1 MKELIHKA
9 RQVFMSTRI
18 VENKFKYQMLCWGCV
33 GIHLAFTILMF
44 IGQVYLLSALN
55 LAATIFYTF
64 LVLIL
69 VPREKY
75 KLLFLMALVEIELNA
90 SIASI
95 LLGDGYEFMLY
106 TLSLIPGAFYVE
118 HTWPENTE
126 GKKKQSINLIPII
139 STFCICVMY
148 VLVDIHYIFMKPV
161 YSGDMITKMR
171 PYFHYFNIMIALFVL
186 LAFSVLFALEV
197 RYIQKMLNDEN
208 ARLGKIASVD
218 PLTKALNR
226 RSFTDSINLEIENN
240 DDLSFGLIL
249 LDIDDFK
256 KINDTYGHIVG
267 DEVLT
272 RVAKIMKSNLR
283 EGDLLGRWGGE
294 EFLLLIH
301 GSSEDS
307 ATVAERVRESIS
319 AEIFESEKYR
329 FSVTATLGLA
339 AYQAGLQVRT
349 LVDMADQKMYY
360 GKTHGKNQVVK

>member
-1 MKELIHKA
+1 MKELIHKI
-9 RQVFMSTRI
+9 RQIFMSTRI

-33 GIHLAFTILMF
+33 GIHLTFTILMF
-44 IGQVYLLSALN
+44 IGQVYLLAGLN
-55 LAATIFYTF
+55 LAATLFYTF
-64 LVLIL
+64 LVLVL

-75 KLLFLMALVEIELNA
+75 RLLFIMALVEIEINA
-90 SIASI
+90 SVASI

-118 HTWPENTE
+118 HTWPAAV
-126 GKKKQSINLIPII
+126 KKKHSLNLIPII

-148 VLVDIHYIFMKPV
+148 VLVDVHYVFMEPIFT
-161 YSGDMITKMR
+161 GETITSMR
-171 PYFHYFNIMIALFVL
+171 RGFHYFNIMIALCVL

-208 ARLGKIASVD
+208 ARLGKIASID

-226 RSFTDSINLEIENN
+226 RSFTDAINLEIKEK
-240 DDLSFGLIL
+240 DDLQFGLIL

-256 KINDTYGHIVG
+256 KVNDTYGHIVG
-267 DEVLT
+267 DEVLV
-272 RVAKIMKSNLR
+272 RVAKVMRQNLR
-283 EGDLLGRWGGE
+283 EGDILVRWGGE

-301 GSSEDS
+301 GTKEECV
-307 ATVAERVRESIS
+307 TVAERVRESIS
-319 AEIFESEKYR
+319 GEVFDTEKVQ

-339 AYQAGLQVRT
+339 EYQAGLQVRT